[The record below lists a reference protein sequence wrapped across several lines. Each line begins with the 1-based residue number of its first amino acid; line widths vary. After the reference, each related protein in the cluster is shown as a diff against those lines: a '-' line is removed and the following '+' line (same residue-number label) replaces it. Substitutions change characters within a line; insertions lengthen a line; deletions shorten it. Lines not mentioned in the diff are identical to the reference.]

1 MSSVALNGNLR
12 DFGISEVFQLIG
24 QQRKTG
30 ILRVRDNANEVEAHF
45 DEGRIV
51 AAAPAGA
58 EGAALCEMLVR
69 CGALAQNQLRKL
81 QSGRDLGEGMSAVLV
96 REGGLSASVVTE
108 IEDLLTRETLFDLL
122 RWADGSFHFVAQ
134 AVAHDRNPESLLGA
148 EQVLMDGLRM
158 VDEWSAFASEA
169 PSPQL
174 IYRRR
179 GSLEEFRASKTAHT
193 QPNPG
198 EVERLFLLIDGRS
211 NVRRVIDLS
220 HLGTFMGTRILVDL
234 ARSGW
239 IEPINGRRLAAS
251 PSRRTRVPARTV
263 LANVIP
269 VLLLAA
275 LALWVAKGPR
285 GPGGPSN
292 GDQGAE
298 EIWSLR
304 REPLQEVQI
313 RFAGLRMRN
322 LTEAFRLVEGD
333 WPTHIQPLQLWAA
346 KAGALTPLEH
356 GPYYFRAQEE
366 GPVLLAPELYSTQ

>member
-58 EGAALCEMLVR
+58 GGAALCEMLVR
-69 CGALAQNQLRKL
+69 CGALAENKLRKI
-81 QSGRDLGEGMSAVLV
+81 QSARDLGESVSAVLV
-96 REGGLSASVVTE
+96 REGGLAESVVRE
-108 IEDLLTRETLFDLL
+108 VEDLLTRESLFDLL

-134 AVAHDRNPESLLGA
+134 AVPHDRNPESLLGA

-179 GSLEEFRASKTAHT
+179 GSLEEFRASKTAHS

-211 NVRRVIDLS
+211 NVRRVTDLS
-220 HLGTFMGTRILVDL
+220 RLGTFLGTRILVDL

-239 IEPINGRRLAAS
+239 IEPVNGRRHSAA
-251 PSRRTRVPARTV
+251 PIARRRVPARTV

-275 LALWVAKGPR
+275 LALLATPKGSVRTSPLL
-285 GPGGPSN
+285 GSQN
-292 GDQGAE
+292 SAVS
-298 EIWSLR
+298 WSLGR
-304 REPLQEVQI
+304 DSLQEVQI

-346 KAGALTPLEH
+346 KVGALTPLEH

-366 GPVLLAPELYSTQ
+366 GPVLLAPELYPTP